1 MDGPFATLI
10 KRSAEK
16 GNLIYPGVLLA
27 NESLPV
33 EEVLSFIDGQYK
45 LAVTTHD
52 ELWIECLQEH
62 LVDRMAHNLLISRYP
77 HLDPSKN
84 VLLKEHFPD
93 FLFFDPGKVL
103 WDPVLSRQHRRS
115 ADLLSTSAEF
125 RKKASRIRP
134 EQRRPPTSSKRE
146 ESKETKVLPGS
157 APPLTPSLDST
168 VNVKECKDA
177 KPLDTPTSTKK
188 RKAKKRNCPI
198 TGCNARFTGSVRKH
212 IYDHMP
218 VCLRPSSE
226 TYTSNRAYSQ
236 ARCLHYFAKHIL
248 QRDNLPELV
257 SWLNDKAE
265 GADYEWNLPEDLRF
279 EMENLARHMDWP
291 IIDTIKVGPANHPAS
306 LLHWRA
312 LALLRNGLPDNTLK
326 GFELISSLGIET
338 NQVKNNSA
346 GSTQPQMTALN
357 NQTHANTASSQ
368 VRDICAATT
377 VKDLTTTAPSGS
389 LQIQQSQSAMIPSPA
404 RPPGPLQILPAL
416 VAKMLTSVAAG
427 SLQMRPTQ
435 MSMFP
440 TPAVPSSNSQIQP
453 TEVAK
458 MISSA
463 RPSGSSHIHLAQGT
477 TIPVPARS
485 SGSFPIPPVQVA
497 TIPTLAVPSG
507 NFQMAPALGATI
519 PTLAVPS
526 GNFQMG
532 PALGATIP
540 TLAVPSGN
548 FQMRP
553 ALGATIPMPDWP
565 SSSLLIPPVR
575 MATIP
580 TSVALSGSV
589 PIRPSQLATIP
600 PPVMASGSLP
610 IRPSQVDKIPT
621 PVAASGSLQI
631 LPSQGSEIPV
641 PTSTFD
647 FAPPSKVPKLYG
659 SKSLFQTSPTQ
670 GSEVPSL
677 SGAPGSF
684 QRPQAPTSKAPKSA
698 EPSES
703 LPAYTTSPS
712 MAPNSTRGSGSV
724 QVHPVLIQPS
734 TVPIS
739 NAPSLS
745 EIPDSLQIPLA
756 AASKLSTSSGTGMS
770 GLSQDAKSPF
780 PEKASGSFK
789 TGQLTPIQ
797 VEIKSEAA
805 GESRFVRNNIR
816 GIMQEPLLSSKTIP
830 STVDLTKN
838 SSKDTSNAD
847 ICVPLKAYDSHFHLD
862 HLEQETGKQGH
873 DAIAAVTGRRPR
885 VSIELCGGVLNY
897 SDPSYFNQIHF
908 PTKSSFRIAVGIH
921 PCHAFCVS
929 ETDMSQL
936 RNHLCDL
943 QVCAVS
949 DVGLD
954 FSCPRVQWNCQKVL
968 LRIILE
974 MGVAGRV
981 LILRLRA
988 DEINPAAE
996 RPSKE
1001 CMKIMSECKVSRHQ
1015 RIHLHLC
1022 DLNSEEVAL
1031 WKRSYPECYFGF
1043 SSSSEHFG
1051 LSQQE
1056 ALKLVPHNRL
1066 LLESNA
1072 PFLPIDLTAKSN
1084 SPAYIGEIAQVL
1096 AEYQHRN
1103 LESVLRS
1110 TTDNAICLYGP
1121 WRH

>member
-1 MDGPFATLI
+1 MDGPFAKLI
-10 KRSAEK
+10 ERSAEK

-27 NESLPV
+27 KSLPV

-45 LAVTTHD
+45 LAVAAHD

-62 LVDRMAHNLLISRYP
+62 LVDHMAHNLLISRYP
-77 HLDPSKN
+77 HLNPSKN
-84 VLLKEHFPD
+84 VLPKEHFPD
-93 FLFFDPGKVL
+93 LLFFDPGKVM

-125 RKKASRIRP
+125 RKRASRIRP
-134 EQRRPPTSSKRE
+134 EQRRPPTSSQGE
-146 ESKETKVLPGS
+146 ESKETKVLPGT
-157 APPLTPSLDST
+157 APPLTPCPDST
-168 VNVKECKDA
+168 VNVKEYKDA

-226 TYTSNRAYSQ
+226 TYTSIRAYSQ

-257 SWLNDKAE
+257 SWLNAKAE
-265 GADYEWNLPEDLRF
+265 GADYQWNLPEDLRF
-279 EMENLARHMDWP
+279 EMENLARHMEWP
-291 IIDTIKVGPANHPAS
+291 ITDTIKVGPANHPAS

-312 LALLRNGLPDNTLK
+312 LALLRNGLPENTLK

-346 GSTQPQMTALN
+346 GSTQPEMTALN
-357 NQTHANTASSQ
+357 MQTRANTASSQ
-368 VRDICAATT
+368 VRDICAAATVEYLTT
-377 VKDLTTTAPSGS
+377 TTKDLTTTTKDSTTTAPSGS
-389 LQIQQSQSAMIPSPA
+389 LHIQPSQPAIIPSPA
-404 RPPGPLQILPAL
+404 RPPGPLQVLPAL
-416 VAKMLTSVAAG
+416 VANLLTSVAAG
-427 SLQMRPTQ
+427 SLQMRSTQ
-435 MSMFP
+435 ISMFP
-440 TPAVPSSNSQIQP
+440 RPAVPSCNSQIQP
-453 TEVAK
+453 TEVARN
-458 MISSA
+458 ISSA
-463 RPSGSSHIHLAQGT
+463 RPSGSSHIHFAQGT

-485 SGSFPIPPVQVA
+485 SGSFPIPPVQV
-497 TIPTLAVPSG
+497 S
-507 NFQMAPALGATI
+507 
-519 PTLAVPS
+519 
-526 GNFQMG
+526 
-532 PALGATIP
+532 TIP

-553 ALGATIPMPDWP
+553 ALGATIPTLAVSSGKFEMGPALGATIPMPNWP
-565 SSSLLIPPVR
+565 SSSSLIPPVR
-575 MATIP
+575 LATP

-589 PIRPSQLATIP
+589 PIPLSQLATIP
-600 PPVMASGSLP
+600 PPVVASGSLP

-631 LPSQGSEIPV
+631 LPSQGAEIPV
-641 PTSTFD
+641 PTSTLD

-659 SKSLFQTSPTQ
+659 SKSFFQTSPTW
-670 GSEVPSL
+670 GSVVPSL
-677 SGAPGSF
+677 SGAPGSL
-684 QRPQAPTSKAPKSA
+684 QSPQAPTSKAPKSA

-703 LPAYTTSPS
+703 LPYTTSPS
-712 MAPNSTRGSGSV
+712 MAPNSTMGSGSI
-724 QVHPVLIQPS
+724 QVHPVLLQRT
-734 TVPIS
+734 TVPTS
-739 NAPSLS
+739 NATSLS
-745 EIPDSLQIPLA
+745 EIPDSLQISLA

-770 GLSQDAKSPF
+770 GLSQVAKGPF

-789 TGQLTPIQ
+789 TGQLAPIQ
-797 VEIKSEAA
+797 VEIKA
-805 GESRFVRNNIR
+805 GESCFVRNNIR
-816 GIMQEPLLSSKTIP
+816 DVVQEPLLSSKTMP
-830 STVDLTKN
+830 SSVDITQN
-838 SSKDTSNAD
+838 SSRDTSNAD
-847 ICVPLKAYDSHFHLD
+847 ISVPLKAYDSHFHLD

-885 VSIELCGGVLNY
+885 VNIELCGGVLNY
-897 SDPSYFNQIHF
+897 SDPAYFNQIHF

-949 DVGLD
+949 EVGLD

-1031 WKRSYPECYFGF
+1031 WKQSYPECYFGF

-1096 AEYQHRN
+1096 AECQHRN